1 MRDLLETAKLRS
13 PAFAAT
19 CPSQWT

>member
-13 PAFAAT
+13 PASAAT